1 MSVKLYI
8 EARTEENWDDMTHLF
23 CDYLQKYENIEG
35 FGIVKLESIRADNVP
50 GRLMGFS
57 VKDGFSA
64 CTEHFEQW
72 ASSLGR
78 VYGHTAS
85 EQLPLSNGDVLTV

>member
-35 FGIVKLESIRADNVP
+35 FGIVKLESIRTESVT

-64 CTEHFEQW
+64 CTTHFEQW

-78 VYGHTAS
+78 TYGHTADD
-85 EQLPLSNGDVLTV
+85 QLKLSNRQQLTL